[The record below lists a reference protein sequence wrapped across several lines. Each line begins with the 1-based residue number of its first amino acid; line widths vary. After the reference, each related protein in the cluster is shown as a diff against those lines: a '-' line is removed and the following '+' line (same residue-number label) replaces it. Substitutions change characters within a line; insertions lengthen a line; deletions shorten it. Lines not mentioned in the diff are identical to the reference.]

1 MKKTQD
7 IYRRVAVALGSIQYG
22 VCSDSKALDDL
33 ATLLEEI
40 LDLMD
45 TSRIIVI
52 DHVDYVDSTKEDEY
66 K

>member
-1 MKKTQD
+1 MKKQNL
-7 IYRRVAVALGSIQYG
+7 YRRVAVALGSIKYG
-22 VCSDSKALDDL
+22 VCSDTEALNDM

>member
-22 VCSDSKALDDL
+22 VCSDSNVLDDL